1 MINNNMVVVCIG
13 PLSAAR
19 HCKSREEVQA
29 AFDAM
34 IGCFN
39 VLLPALS
46 VGAAQ
51 LIYDSTTDDQSLHS
65 DAANM
70 ADQLNWIQPQQRKQ
84 WYLFTK
90 NRARK
95 ASANLISVSAS
106 SENSKSSITG
116 EISEDLLDPKKHWLS
131 FGMTS
136 VFDSDVVTI
145 QPDQGASIEM
155 LNSSTTTGCDKW
167 FPRFEAS
174 PKHGG
179 KEYVRASGDPVAV
192 MDLDDQRAQLALLDS
207 IEDGKNRYATV
218 KGRFYRFVPTRP
230 DSAPPLYHGFQVS
243 EKEVPAEI
251 LKLLSP
257 K

>member
-1 MINNNMVVVCIG
+1 
-13 PLSAAR
+13 
-19 HCKSREEVQA
+19 
-29 AFDAM
+29 
-34 IGCFN
+34 
-39 VLLPALS
+39 
-46 VGAAQ
+46 
-51 LIYDSTTDDQSLHS
+51 
-65 DAANM
+65 M
-70 ADQLNWIQPQQRKQ
+70 ADQLNWIHPQQRRQ

-90 NRARK
+90 SRARK
-95 ASANLISVSAS
+95 ASANLTSVSAS
-106 SENSKSSITG
+106 AANSKDSITG

-131 FGMTS
+131 FGMTG

-145 QPDQGASIEM
+145 QPDQGASIDV
-155 LNSSTTTGCDKW
+155 LNASTAEGCDKW

-179 KEYVRASGDPVAV
+179 KEYVRASGDTVAV
-192 MDLDDQRAQLALLDS
+192 MDLDDEHAQRALLVS

-251 LKLLSP
+251 LKLLTP